1 MSELDREGFY
11 EDDGCPCGGIGCDE
25 CDDPCEREELDFAR
39 GICREC
45 ETWGEIQCRVH
56 GDAYIEGL
64 RFHDEIT
71 WLVVLARR
79 GKRTKA
85 GRRARLR
92 LHAMRVS

>member
-1 MSELDREGFY
+1 MSELDREEFY